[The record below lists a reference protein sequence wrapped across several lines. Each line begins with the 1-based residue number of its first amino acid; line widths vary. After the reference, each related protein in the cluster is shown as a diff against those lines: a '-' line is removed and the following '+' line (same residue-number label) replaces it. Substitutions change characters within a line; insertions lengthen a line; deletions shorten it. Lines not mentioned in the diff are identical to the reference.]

1 MQPMDYIE
9 KIVGKENFEGF
20 IKEFKSALQSVEKQ
34 NEKKEVDITVKGGDD
49 FSGISA
55 ETFSITKDRY
65 NEYITEEKDYMKDA
79 VSIMTIKINAKDV
92 SSLPTLQSL
101 IESKKDMLKGIKFI
115 QEKGNKITIH
125 TRISGTSIFVD
136 AVFKDELINKGLQEI
151 EIDFGEFH
159 TLAAAFKT
167 GFKPGEF
174 FDLSFDELPIIILNI
189 FISVKGTLT
198 NGRYFGTAL
207 LKALETVHVTNE
219 IIQKKIK
226 KVKLLIT
233 TMNAFNKLNFN
244 FEYYPKQLLV
254 ASIPAIKH
262 ITYGKEPSEEL
273 EEFKIMVTQL
283 GEPFVKPVLEEL
295 QLLELIKI
303 INFDEITVSIV
314 PSFQKWTRS
323 LT

>member
-1 MQPMDYIE
+1 MQAMDYIE

-20 IKEFKSALQSVEKQ
+20 IKEFKSALQTVEKQ
-34 NEKKEVDITVKGGDD
+34 NEKKEVDITLKGGDD

-92 SSLPTLQSL
+92 SSLPTLKSL
-101 IESKKDMLKGIKFI
+101 IESKKDMLKEIKFI
-115 QEKGNKITIH
+115 QEKGSKITIH

-174 FDLSFDELPIIILNI
+174 FDLSFDELAIKILNI

-244 FEYYPKQLLV
+244 FEYYQKQLLV

-273 EEFKIMVTQL
+273 EEFKTMVTQL